1 MGILEIEKMT
11 YEEKEKALEEILNNL
26 DRSEIPVDQL
36 VEQAAT
42 AKKLMA
48 AMKATLDA
56 AGKGLEEVF
65 Q

>member
-1 MGILEIEKMT
+1 MSLEIDKMT
-11 YEEKEKALEEILNNL
+11 YKEKEDELEKILTNL
-26 DRSEIPVDQL
+26 DKSEIPVDQL

-42 AKKLMA
+42 AKTLITS
-48 AMKATLDA
+48 MKATLDA